1 MDLKSYLDIFGITMY
16 VERDRSSEINVR
28 QEKSDEILTSAII
41 EPGIYLCA
49 ITEKTLSNI
58 ERGLFKDIIRSLS
71 STSPIS
77 SKSFQLT
84 VSDSGADIV
93 KKIKVNLA
101 TASIDKLLIFGEME
115 HIQGENN
122 EAIFDQISHKITT
135 IMLPSLKSLIDKPE
149 LKKGV
154 WEKIKHLKNV
164 DTH

>member
-1 MDLKSYLDIFGITMY
+1 MDLKSYFDIFGITMY

-28 QEKSDEILTSAII
+28 QEKSEEILTSAII

-58 ERGLFKDIIRSLS
+58 ESGLFKDIIRSLS
-71 STSPIS
+71 NTSLIS
-77 SKSFQLT
+77 SKSFQLM

-101 TASIDKLLIFGEME
+101 TASIDKVLIFGEME
-115 HIQGENN
+115 YIQGENN

-154 WEKIKHLKNV
+154 WKKIKHLKNV
-164 DTH
+164 DIN

>member
-1 MDLKSYLDIFGITMY
+1 MDLKSYFDIFGITMY

-28 QEKSDEILTSAII
+28 QEKSDEILTSTII

-58 ERGLFKDIIRSLS
+58 ESGLFKDIIRSLS
-71 STSPIS
+71 NTSLIS
-77 SKSFQLT
+77 SKSFQLM

-101 TASIDKLLIFGEME
+101 TASIDKVLIFGEME
-115 HIQGENN
+115 YIQGENN